1 VYSFSYNPQ
10 LREIDSKVLELIPE
24 QLENNW
30 SAESKVHCRLT
41 PEKSQLLCEGKVTM
55 EFVVK
60 KRNFARLSGK
70 EKLYTYFIARLLE
83 KKFEGETLTYL
94 TQEWIDQIKELS
106 NQYLKF
112 NEFFSVIHQM
122 TNNELILF
130 LLDYLYVPGRQR
142 EFFSILLGRN
152 KDKEGRNIPNLL
164 EKLDKLLLHFEP
176 IFVTLRSPKRKQFRK
191 GHRDHNSLGS
201 EISRTIREQSQ
212 SPEWDLVCEEER
224 KQEDVYLNFL
234 RGFTGSGG

>member
-1 VYSFSYNPQ
+1 MYSFSYNPQ

-24 QLENNW
+24 QLEKNW

-41 PEKSQLLCEGKVTM
+41 PGKSQLLQEGKVTM

-83 KKFEGETLTYL
+83 KKYEDETLPYL
-94 TQEWIDQIKELS
+94 TQLWIEQIKELS
-106 NQYLKF
+106 NNYLKF
-112 NEFFSVIHQM
+112 NEFFSVIQRT
-122 TNNELILF
+122 TNNEFILF
-130 LLDYLYVPGRQR
+130 ILDYLYDPGKQR

-152 KDKEGRNIPNLL
+152 KDNEGRNITNLL
-164 EKLDKLLLHFEP
+164 EKLDKFLLHIEP

-201 EISRTIREQSQ
+201 EISKTIREQSQ
-212 SPEWDLVCEEER
+212 SPEWDLACEEER
-224 KQEDVYLNFL
+224 KQEDVYLDLL